1 MGRIAT
7 VCTKCDLRRRYLL
20 VVSGETREMIFVI
33 LGTQKFQL
41 NRLLKTLDQY
51 VEKGVIQDKI
61 IAQIG
66 YSDYLPKRYEYVEF
80 LNKEEFDAM
89 IQKADVIISH
99 SGVGSI
105 ISALNAKKPVI
116 VYPRLAKYR
125 EHIDDH
131 QMEIAYAFS
140 KKKYVLCCDEEDD
153 LLELLDKCKTF
164 SFATYVSQREKIV
177 GIISDYLKKN

>member
-1 MGRIAT
+1 MR
-7 VCTKCDLRRRYLL
+7 
-20 VVSGETREMIFVI
+20 ETREMIFVI

-51 VEKGVIQDKI
+51 VEKGLIKDRIV
-61 IAQIG
+61 AQIG
-66 YSDYLPKRYEYVEF
+66 YSDYLPRWYEYVEF
-80 LNKEEFDAM
+80 LNKEEFDSM
-89 IQKADVIISH
+89 IQEADVVISH

-116 VYPRLAKYR
+116 VFPRLAKYR

-140 KKKYVLCCDEEDD
+140 KKKYVLSCNEEDD

-164 SFATYVSQREKIV
+164 PFATYVSQREKIV

>member
-1 MGRIAT
+1 
-7 VCTKCDLRRRYLL
+7 
-20 VVSGETREMIFVI
+20 MIFVI

-51 VEKGVIQDKI
+51 VEKGLIKDRIV
-61 IAQIG
+61 AQIG

-89 IQKADVIISH
+89 IQKADVVISH

-116 VYPRLAKYR
+116 VYPRLAKFFQILDSYGF
-125 EHIDDH
+125 IDW
-131 QMEIAYAFS
+131 
-140 KKKYVLCCDEEDD
+140 K
-153 LLELLDKCKTF
+153 
-164 SFATYVSQREKIV
+164 
-177 GIISDYLKKN
+177 

>member
-1 MGRIAT
+1 
-7 VCTKCDLRRRYLL
+7 
-20 VVSGETREMIFVI
+20 MIFVI

-51 VEKGVIQDKI
+51 VEKGIIKDEI

-66 YSDYLPKRYEYVEF
+66 YSDYLPKRYQYVEF

-89 IQKADVIISH
+89 IQKADIIISH
-99 SGVGSI
+99 SGVGAI
-105 ISALNAKKPVI
+105 ISALNARKPVI

-131 QMEIAYAFS
+131 QTEIAYAFS
-140 KKKYVLCCDEEDD
+140 KKQYVLTCREEDD
-153 LLELLDKCKTF
+153 LSELLRKCKTF
-164 SFATYVSQREKIV
+164 QFAPYVSQREKIV
-177 GIISDYLKKN
+177 DIINDFLQKN

>member
-1 MGRIAT
+1 MYQMLFMEAVFSSSI
-7 VCTKCDLRRRYLL
+7 RR
-20 VVSGETREMIFVI
+20 ETREMIFVI

-51 VEKGVIQDKI
+51 VEKGIIKDKI

-80 LNKEEFDAM
+80 LNKEEFDSM
-89 IQKADVIISH
+89 IQKADVVISH

-140 KKKYVLCCDEEDD
+140 KKNYVLCCNEDDD
-153 LLELLDKCKTF
+153 LLELLNKCRTY
-164 SFATYVSQREKIV
+164 SFASYVSQREKIV
-177 GIISDYLKKN
+177 GIISEFLKNN

>member
-1 MGRIAT
+1 
-7 VCTKCDLRRRYLL
+7 
-20 VVSGETREMIFVI
+20 MIFVI

-51 VEKGVIQDKI
+51 VEKGLIKDRIV
-61 IAQIG
+61 AQIG
-66 YSDYLPKRYEYVEF
+66 YSDYLPRWYEYVEF
-80 LNKEEFDAM
+80 LNKEEFDSM
-89 IQKADVIISH
+89 IQEADVVISH

-116 VYPRLAKYR
+116 VFPRLAKYR

-140 KKKYVLCCDEEDD
+140 KKKYVLCCNEDDD
-153 LLELLDKCKTF
+153 LLELLDRCKTF

-177 GIISDYLKKN
+177 DIISDYLKNN

>member
-1 MGRIAT
+1 
-7 VCTKCDLRRRYLL
+7 
-20 VVSGETREMIFVI
+20 MIFVI

-51 VEKGVIQDKI
+51 VEKGVIQEQI
-61 IAQIG
+61 MAQIG
-66 YSDYLPKRYEYVEF
+66 YSDYLPKWYKYVKF
-80 LNKEEFDAM
+80 LDKKEFDAM
-89 IQKADVIISH
+89 IQKADVVISH

-105 ISALNAKKPVI
+105 ISALNARKPVI

-131 QMEIAYAFS
+131 QTEIAYAFS
-140 KKKYVLCCDEEDD
+140 KKNYVLCCREEDD
-153 LLELLDKCKTF
+153 LWELLGKCKTF
-164 SFATYVSQREKIV
+164 PFASYVSQREKIV

>member
-1 MGRIAT
+1 
-7 VCTKCDLRRRYLL
+7 
-20 VVSGETREMIFVI
+20 MIFVI

-41 NRLLKTLDQY
+41 NRLLKKLDQY
-51 VEKGVIQDKI
+51 VEQGKI
-61 IAQIG
+61 TEEIVAQIG
-66 YSDYLPKRYEYVEF
+66 YSDYLPKRYKYVEF
-80 LNKEEFDAM
+80 LNKQEFDEM
-89 IQKADVIISH
+89 IQKADVVIAH

-105 ISALNAKKPVI
+105 ISALNYNKPVI

-140 KKKYVLCCDEEDD
+140 KKKYVLCCNEEDD
-153 LLELLDKCKTF
+153 LIELIEKCRTF
-164 SFATYVSQREKIV
+164 PFEKYVSQREKIV

>member
-1 MGRIAT
+1 MR
-7 VCTKCDLRRRYLL
+7 
-20 VVSGETREMIFVI
+20 ETREMIFVI

-51 VEKGVIQDKI
+51 VEKGLIKDRIV
-61 IAQIG
+61 AQIG
-66 YSDYLPKRYEYVEF
+66 YSDYLPRWYEYVEF
-80 LNKEEFDAM
+80 LNKEEFDSM
-89 IQKADVIISH
+89 IQEADVVISH

-116 VYPRLAKYR
+116 VFPRLAKYR

-140 KKKYVLCCDEEDD
+140 KKKYVLCCNEDDD
-153 LLELLDKCKTF
+153 LLELLDRCKTF

-177 GIISDYLKKN
+177 DIISDYLKNN